1 MSQDT
6 TNQTIHLTI
15 ELLDM
20 PYPIMRRI
28 GISEAAT
35 LADLHRVIQIAM
47 PFTNSH
53 LHQFDVPAPMSKGS
67 RKRPLITRYGTPDP
81 DGWMDVEDENDTKL
95 RDLVAKGVKS
105 FIYIYDFGDNWE
117 HAITIDATDPTTSE
131 QGFAHLVEAQGR
143 APPDDCGGAPGFE
156 AFVDAMTNAKHED
169 HADLANWYG
178 QKTFNPAN
186 VPTKSIQAQ
195 LAKIKPKPKRKSPN
209 K

>member
-35 LADLHRVIQIAM
+35 LADLHRVI
-47 PFTNSH
+47 
-53 LHQFDVPAPMSKGS
+53 
-67 RKRPLITRYGTPDP
+67 

-105 FIYIYDFGDNWE
+105 FIYIYDFGDNRE